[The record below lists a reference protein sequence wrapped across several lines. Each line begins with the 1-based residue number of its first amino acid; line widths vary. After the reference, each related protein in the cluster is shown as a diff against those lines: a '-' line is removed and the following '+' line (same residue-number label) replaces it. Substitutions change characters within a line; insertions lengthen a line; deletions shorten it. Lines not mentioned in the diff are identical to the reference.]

1 MKVIKRDNSSEEYD
15 VRKIENVLKLAFK
28 NSNTECLN
36 MEEIVK
42 FINKEITE
50 TNKNNEDM
58 NIETLQN
65 IIEKTLMIYNYFDTA
80 KHYIEYRNK
89 RNEDR
94 KNHTYITKIPDDIE
108 TPWGMLGYITFKRT
122 YARRFNEDS
131 DDTEEYRNTI
141 LRVLDASQKQL
152 KVGFTNEEL
161 KLAYKY
167 LMSLKCSVAGRFLWQ
182 LGTETVDKLGLMSLQ
197 NCAFVVIDEP
207 IRPFLWIFDVLMLGT
222 GVGFNIQREYVSKL
236 PYLLDKDIKITRVD
250 TKDADFIVPDSREGW
265 VALLE
270 KVLEAFYYKGK
281 SFTYSTILIRT
292 AGAKIKGFG
301 GTASGPEDLVKGI
314 NNIQN
319 ILKKRKGQQLEPI
332 DCLDI
337 INIIASVVVAGNV
350 RRCIRVNSLVHTR
363 EGLVKIQDIK
373 VGDEV
378 LTSSGYEKVANT
390 FIQGKQNL
398 IKIVTQDGE
407 FECTPNHRMAVVKTP
422 KDIEWK
428 MACELTEND
437 ILTTTRVPTEG
448 VKTEL
453 PSWCYDN
460 KSIHSTT
467 CKDIVVPELDTNM
480 AWLIGIFQ
488 ADGNAYVNYKKNGY
502 NAYISLV
509 FGLEEYDMAE
519 KVKEQLQRF
528 GDTLHI
534 RLKRR
539 LNENSYMVHCQS
551 KQMAYYF
558 DKHVKQSNSEIEV
571 PEYIK
576 KAKQEIKLAY
586 IAGIIDGDGCVKG
599 RPLNLVSTVSLKW
612 AKEIQALCYSCG
624 FETRLNIMKNIPK
637 SREGWQPLHKL
648 NIITKHS
655 QKIVSEIPQLFK
667 KFNVNKRVGN
677 SNGFPSDMVI
687 NYINDN
693 KINNNNI
700 KSKLGLYNNKQLVI
714 DIFEDNFEK
723 LNYCPTKI
731 LKIED
736 NDEDDTFDIEVEN
749 KHEFYCNG
757 YLTHNSALISLGD
770 YDDIAYLKAKDWSQG
785 NIPNWRCMSN
795 NSVVCDDTSKLPK
808 EFWEGYNGTSE
819 PYGLIN
825 IELSRKIG
833 RIIDGSK
840 YPDPD
845 VKGYNPCFSADTL
858 IAVADGRGA
867 VSIKQLAEEGKDVPV
882 YSVNEE
888 GMVEIKWGRNPRITG
903 ENQKMVKV
911 VLDDNTFI
919 KTTLNHKFILKDGS
933 IVEAKDLKPK
943 MSLTRFNKTLA
954 KVKEDDK
961 NISYIRVNTD
971 TNNMNKC
978 QYFEHRLIAKF
989 HNPDKFNELYDDNIK
1004 NGLIKGNVV
1013 VHHKDYNGL
1022 NNNPDNLEIMTFE
1035 EHAKLHGD
1043 HDRNGEN
1050 NGMYGKK
1057 HSDDTKTLIGEKTKE
1072 RCEND
1077 SYRKK
1082 LSDSQNKLYENNPE
1096 LKIKQQEKMVE
1107 VQFIKYQKWCE
1118 EAIKST
1124 NLETLLV
1131 DGILYVK
1138 KCCENCKNNFNIPY
1152 TKRELCY
1159 CSIECSNSSKVAIEN
1174 RRLSRNIGIK
1184 EKQKNILH
1192 NQIMIYKNLQEK
1204 LERNPMK
1211 KEWETECK
1219 LQKVPYRIRDGK
1231 SYNNDNEYLLKSY
1244 QELKERAIDYNHRI
1258 KSIEFLEDTETVY
1271 NITVDDNH
1279 TVGIF
1284 TTFKNFIGNGIFT
1297 PQCGEQSLANK
1308 ETCCLSEVFL
1318 PNIKSFEEL
1327 KSIATVSYR
1336 ICKHSLLLKCHHED
1350 TEDIV
1355 HKNLRM
1361 GIGITGFMQSTEEQK
1376 SWLSPLYEYLRE
1388 YDIEYSKKIGAPTS
1402 IKLTTVKPS
1411 GTLSLLAGV
1420 TSGCHP
1426 GIYQYFI
1433 RRIRIASNNNLIQLC
1448 KSKGYFVEYQR
1459 NFDGTDDKNTM
1470 VVEFPCMYPI
1480 GTKLANEMTAI
1491 DQLEMVKYLQT
1502 YWSDNAVSC
1511 TIYYRL
1517 HELED
1522 IKKWLNEN
1530 YKNNVKTCS
1539 FLLHNDHG
1547 FQQAPFEE
1555 ITKEKYEELIKKV
1568 IPITSGNIG
1577 IEDAPDYSGECAG
1590 GVCPI
1595 R

>member
-1 MKVIKRDNSSEEYD
+1 MKVIKRDNSTEEYD
-15 VRKIENVLKLAFK
+15 VKKIENVLKLAFT
-28 NSNTECLN
+28 NSNTECSN
-36 MEEIVK
+36 MSEIVN

-50 TNKNNEDM
+50 NNKNNEDM

-94 KNHTYITKIPDDIE
+94 KTHTYISKIPDDVD

-131 DDTEEYRNTI
+131 DDTEEFRNTI
-141 LRVLDASQKQL
+141 LRVLDACQKQL

-161 KLAYKY
+161 KNAYKY
-167 LMSLKCSVAGRFLWQ
+167 LMGLKCSVAGRFLWQ
-182 LGTETVDKLGLMSLQ
+182 LGTETVDRLGLMSLQ
-197 NCAFVVIDEP
+197 NCAFVAIDEP
-207 IRPFLWIFDVLMLGT
+207 IKPFLWIFDVLMLGT

-236 PYLLDKDIKITRVD
+236 PNLLDKDIKITRVD

-270 KVLEAFYYKGK
+270 KVFEAFYYKGK
-281 SFTYSTILIRT
+281 SFSYSTILIRT

-319 ILKKRKGQQLEPI
+319 IFKKRKGQQLTSV

-350 RRCIRVNSLVHTR
+350 RRCIKANSLVHTR

-398 IKIVTQDGE
+398 IKIITQDGE
-407 FECTPNHRMAVVKTP
+407 FECTPNHRMAIVKTP
-422 KDIEWK
+422 TNIEWK

-437 ILTTTRVPTEG
+437 ILTTTRVPTDG

-467 CKDIVVPELDTNM
+467 CKDIIVPEFDADM

-488 ADGNAYVNYKKNGY
+488 ADGYTYPNYNKDGY

-528 GDTLHI
+528 GYDLHI

-539 LNENSYMVHCQS
+539 KNENSYMVHCQS
-551 KQMAYYF
+551 KQLAYYF
-558 DKHVKQSNSEIEV
+558 DKNVKQANSDIEV

-599 RPLNLVSTVSLKW
+599 RLLNLVSTVSLKW

-655 QKIVSEIPQLFK
+655 QNIVSKIPQLFK

-677 SNGFPSDMVI
+677 SNGFPIDMVI
-687 NYINDN
+687 SYIND
-693 KINNNNI
+693 KKYDNNL
-700 KSKLGLYNNKQLVI
+700 KRKLGLHNNKQLVI
-714 DIFEDNFEK
+714 DTFEDNFGK

-731 LKIED
+731 LRIED

-770 YDDIAYLKAKDWSQG
+770 YDDIEYLKAKDWSQG

-833 RIIDGSK
+833 RIKDGSK
-840 YPDPD
+840 YPDPT
-845 VKGYNPCFSADTL
+845 VKGYNPCAE
-858 IAVADGRGA
+858 I
-867 VSIKQLAEEGKDVPV
+867 SI
-882 YSVNEE
+882 S
-888 GMVEIKWGRNPRITG
+888 
-903 ENQKMVKV
+903 
-911 VLDDNTFI
+911 
-919 KTTLNHKFILKDGS
+919 
-933 IVEAKDLKPK
+933 
-943 MSLTRFNKTLA
+943 
-954 KVKEDDK
+954 
-961 NISYIRVNTD
+961 
-971 TNNMNKC
+971 
-978 QYFEHRLIAKF
+978 
-989 HNPDKFNELYDDNIK
+989 
-1004 NGLIKGNVV
+1004 
-1013 VHHKDYNGL
+1013 
-1022 NNNPDNLEIMTFE
+1022 
-1035 EHAKLHGD
+1035 
-1043 HDRNGEN
+1043 
-1050 NGMYGKK
+1050 
-1057 HSDDTKTLIGEKTKE
+1057 
-1072 RCEND
+1072 
-1077 SYRKK
+1077 
-1082 LSDSQNKLYENNPE
+1082 
-1096 LKIKQQEKMVE
+1096 
-1107 VQFIKYQKWCE
+1107 
-1118 EAIKST
+1118 
-1124 NLETLLV
+1124 
-1131 DGILYVK
+1131 
-1138 KCCENCKNNFNIPY
+1138 NF
-1152 TKRELCY
+1152 
-1159 CSIECSNSSKVAIEN
+1159 
-1174 RRLSRNIGIK
+1174 
-1184 EKQKNILH
+1184 
-1192 NQIMIYKNLQEK
+1192 
-1204 LERNPMK
+1204 
-1211 KEWETECK
+1211 
-1219 LQKVPYRIRDGK
+1219 
-1231 SYNNDNEYLLKSY
+1231 
-1244 QELKERAIDYNHRI
+1244 
-1258 KSIEFLEDTETVY
+1258 
-1271 NITVDDNH
+1271 
-1279 TVGIF
+1279 
-1284 TTFKNFIGNGIFT
+1284 
-1297 PQCGEQSLANK
+1297 
-1308 ETCCLSEVFL
+1308 ETCCLGELFL
-1318 PNIKSFEEL
+1318 PNITSFEEL
-1327 KSIATVSYR
+1327 KSVATVSYR

-1350 TEDIV
+1350 TENIV
-1355 HKNLRM
+1355 HKNSRI
-1361 GIGITGFMQSTEEQK
+1361 GIGITGFMQSSEEQK

-1388 YDIEYSKKIGAPTS
+1388 YDVEYSKKIGAPTS

-1433 RRIRIASNNNLIQLC
+1433 RRIRIASNNGLIQLC

-1470 VVEFPCMYPI
+1470 IVEFPCMYPI
-1480 GTKLANEMTAI
+1480 GTKLANEMSAI
-1491 DQLEMVKYLQT
+1491 DQLEMVKLLQT
-1502 YWSDNAVSC
+1502 NWSDNAVSC

-1517 HELED
+1517 NELED
-1522 IKKWLNEN
+1522 IKKWLIEN
-1530 YKNNVKTCS
+1530 YKDNVKTCS

-1547 FQQAPFEE
+1547 FKQAPFEE
-1555 ITKEKYEELIKKV
+1555 ITKEKYDELIKKV

-1577 IEDAPDYSGECAG
+1577 IEETLDYSGECAN